1 MVTIGM
7 NYVVLPGKESV
18 FEKAFLHVLTALKEA
33 PGHTESHLYK
43 DIEKLNS
50 YLIVSDWS
58 DKTAFDTFIRSEAFK
73 KVTQWGKEQIL
84 ADRPKHRVYTTND

>member
-18 FEKAFLHVLTALKEA
+18 FERAFLQVLTALKEA

-43 DIEKLNS
+43 DIEKPNS
-50 YLIVSDWS
+50 YLIVSDWN
-58 DKTAFDTFIRSEAFK
+58 DKTAFDTFVRSEAFA
-73 KVTQWGKEQIL
+73 KVTNWGKEQIL
-84 ADRPKHRVYTTND
+84 AGRPKHQVYTTQA